1 MFQSSPYL
9 MLKREPDDGIPLF
22 GNDRYEGYCAELAA
36 EIAKIVGFDYIIRL
50 VKDNKYGSRLDDGNW
65 NGMVGELSRGVS
77 VMIGKLTR
85 TEWLWG

>member
-1 MFQSSPYL
+1 